1 MARPTELPL
10 SIPVVVPGRRGE
22 VRLRTTN
29 EVIDWIDASSAR
41 RDETWLRDVRWAMR
55 QASVLRRR
63 GQADDASDRL
73 VQALA
78 NLKILQR

>member
-1 MARPTELPL
+1 MARPTELSL
-10 SIPVVVPGRRGE
+10 SIPVVVPGRRGA

-29 EVIDWIDASSAR
+29 EVIDWIDANSAR
-41 RDETWLRDVRWAMR
+41 RDETFLHDVRWAMR
-55 QASVLRRR
+55 QANVLGRR

-78 NLKILQR
+78 NLKILER